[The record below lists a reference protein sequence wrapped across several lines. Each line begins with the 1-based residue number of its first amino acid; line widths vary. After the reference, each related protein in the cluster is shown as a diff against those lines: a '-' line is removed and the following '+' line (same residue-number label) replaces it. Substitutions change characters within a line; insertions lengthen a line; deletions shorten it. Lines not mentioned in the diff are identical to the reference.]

1 MKQTALPYGE
11 YSPAAGLHPGMLD
24 SILAGAQAILRRW
37 RERAA
42 QRRRL
47 AGLSSRQLDDIG
59 ITEAERLE
67 ECSKPFWRA

>member
-24 SILAGAQAILRRW
+24 SIVASATAILRRW

-47 AGLSSRQLDDIG
+47 AGLSLG
-59 ITEAERLE
+59 V
-67 ECSKPFWRA
+67 